1 MGAQVDRLPE
11 GPAVGATADALAF
24 GAWYRRQRE
33 LRGISIFYVAA
44 RTKLSPE
51 RVRDIEEARAQL
63 ELDGM
68 GRATARSLAHAI
80 GADPEEAARV
90 LGRRRTTLASS
101 GLRRLWLRGL
111 ARTWVRRAALGLAL
125 GLAVWLLAYFLSRA
139 ESRGAPA
146 ETVLKPDYVE
156 ELLNRKPAQ

>member
-11 GPAVGATADALAF
+11 GPAVGTSGEAVAF

-51 RVRDIEEARAQL
+51 RLRDIAEARATL

-68 GRATARSLAHAI
+68 GRATARTLAHAI

-90 LGRRRTTLASS
+90 LGRRRTDLTTS
-101 GLRRLWLRGL
+101 GLRGLWLRGL
-111 ARTWVRRAALGLAL
+111 ARTWVRRGAVALAL
-125 GLAVWLLAYFLSRA
+125 GLAVWLLALFLSRA
-139 ESRGAPA
+139 EADGTPA
-146 ETVLKPDYVE
+146 ERVLKPDYVE
-156 ELLNRKPAQ
+156 ELLNPK

>member
-1 MGAQVDRLPE
+1 VGAQVDRLPE
-11 GPAVGATADALAF
+11 GPSVGASAEALTF

-51 RVRDIEEARAQL
+51 RLRDIEEARSQL

-90 LGRRRTTLASS
+90 LGRRRTTLATS
-101 GLRRLWLRGL
+101 GRHGLWLRGL
-111 ARTWVRRAALGLAL
+111 ARTWVRRGALAL
-125 GLAVWLLAYFLSRA
+125 AAALAVWLLALFLARA
-139 ESRGAPA
+139 ETGNTPA
-146 ETVLKPDYVE
+146 EPVLKPDYVE
-156 ELLNRKPAQ
+156 ELLNPK

>member
-11 GPAVGATADALAF
+11 GPSVGPSADAAAF

-90 LGRRRTTLASS
+90 LGRRRTTLASR
-101 GLRRLWLRGL
+101 GLRGLWLRGL
-111 ARTWVRRAALGLAL
+111 ARTWVRRAALGLTVVA
-125 GLAVWLLAYFLSRA
+125 AVWLLAFFLSRA
-139 ESRGAPA
+139 EDGSPPA
-146 ETVLKPDYVE
+146 ERVLKPDYVE
-156 ELLNRKPAQ
+156 ELLNRK

>member
-11 GPAVGATADALAF
+11 GPAVAAGAEPVPF
-24 GAWYRRQRE
+24 GLWYRRQRE

-51 RVRDIEEARAQL
+51 RVRDIEESRARL

-80 GADPEEAARV
+80 GADPEEAARI
-90 LGRRRTTLASS
+90 LGRRPTTLATR
-101 GLRRLWLRGL
+101 GLRGLWLRGL
-111 ARTWVRRAALGLAL
+111 ALAWVRRAALGLAIA
-125 GLAVWLLAYFLSRA
+125 LAVWLLALFLSRA
-139 ESRGAPA
+139 EDNAAPA
-146 ETVLKPDYVE
+146 ERVIKPDYVE
-156 ELLNRKPAQ
+156 ELLNRK